1 VSIIILKEI
10 GIMEILGIDVGG
22 SGIKGAIVRTE
33 TGEFIKERYRID
45 TPTPAKPE
53 AMEKAVAEMIKHFDW
68 HGKIGVGFPTVVKK
82 GVCYSA
88 ANIHKSWIGANIE
101 EIFSKASGCPVKA
114 LNDADAAGIAE
125 MRFGAGKG
133 INKGVILVLTLGTGI
148 GSAIFVD
155 GHLMPN
161 VEFGHLEMK
170 GKDAEKRASAGVRQQ
185 KKLSWKD
192 WGKRLNEY
200 LKMVDSLINPDLIIL
215 GGGVSSRYGKYQQ
228 FLSVRSRIVTAE
240 FLNNAGI
247 VGAALAAEEL
257 SD

>member
-1 VSIIILKEI
+1 
-10 GIMEILGIDVGG
+10 MEIFGIDVGG
-22 SGIKGAIVRTE
+22 SAIKGAPINTE
-33 TGEFIKERYRID
+33 TGVFLKDRYKIE

-53 AMEKAVAEMIKHFDW
+53 AMGKAVAELVNHFGW
-68 HGKIGVGFPTVVKK
+68 KGRIGVGFPSVVKK

-101 EIFSKASGCPVKA
+101 EIFNEATGCPIKA
-114 LNDADAAGIAE
+114 INDADAAGIAE

-133 INKGVILVLTLGTGI
+133 IDKGVILVLTLGTGI

-161 VEFGHLEMK
+161 VELGHLEMK

-185 KKLSWKD
+185 KKLSWKV
-192 WGKRLNEY
+192 WGNRLNDY
-200 LKMVDSLINPDLIIL
+200 LRKVDSLINPDLIIL

-228 FLSVRSRIVTAE
+228 FLTVRSRIVTAE

-257 SD
+257 EL

>member
-1 VSIIILKEI
+1 
-10 GIMEILGIDVGG
+10 MEIFGIDVGG
-22 SGIKGAIVRTE
+22 SAIKGAPINTE
-33 TGEFIKERYRID
+33 TGVFLKDRYKIE

-53 AMEKAVAEMIKHFDW
+53 AMGKAVAELVNHFGW
-68 HGKIGVGFPTVVKK
+68 KGRIGVGFPSVVKK

-101 EIFSKASGCPVKA
+101 EIFNEATGCPIKA
-114 LNDADAAGIAE
+114 INDADAAGIAE

-161 VEFGHLEMK
+161 VELGHLEMK

-185 KKLSWKD
+185 KKLSWKV
-192 WGKRLNEY
+192 WGNRLNDY
-200 LKMVDSLINPDLIIL
+200 LRKVDSLINPDLIIL

-228 FLSVRSRIVTAE
+228 FLTVRSRIVTAE

-257 SD
+257 EL